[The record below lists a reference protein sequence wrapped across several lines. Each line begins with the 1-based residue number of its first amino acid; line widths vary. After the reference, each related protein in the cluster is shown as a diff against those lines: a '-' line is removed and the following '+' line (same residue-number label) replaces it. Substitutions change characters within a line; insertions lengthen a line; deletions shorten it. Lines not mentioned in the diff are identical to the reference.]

1 MKRELEK
8 LQKDYRHR
16 ILSMKDLP
24 EDPISL
30 FKIWMDE
37 ALNEDVPEPNAMSVS
52 TVSNKRKPS
61 SRTVLLKE
69 FNSEGLVFY
78 TNYNSRKAKE
88 ISENPYVSALI
99 FWPELERQVRI
110 EGHAAKISG
119 KESDEYFAS
128 RPRAS
133 QIGAWAS
140 PQSEE
145 IESRKELEKRFSDTE
160 KKYEG
165 KEIPRPFHWGGYRIV
180 PSSFEFWQGSIARLN
195 DRIVYCNEKGSWL
208 MKRLAP

>member
-8 LQKDYRHR
+8 LQKDYMHR
-16 ILSMKDLP
+16 VLNMKDLP
-24 EDPISL
+24 EDPLSL
-30 FKIWMDE
+30 FKVWMDD
-37 ALNEDVPEPNAMSVS
+37 ALKKDLPEPNAMSVS
-52 TVSNKRKPS
+52 TVNSNGKPS

-88 ISENPYVSALI
+88 ISENPDVSVLI

-110 EGHAAKISG
+110 EGHAAKISE
-119 KESDEYFAS
+119 KDSDEYFAS

-140 PQSEE
+140 PQSET

-165 KEIPRPFHWGGYRIV
+165 KEVPRPSHWGGFRII

-195 DRIVYCNEKGSWL
+195 DRIVYFTENGSWL